1 MEFQSLKQLEKKL
14 EYTVDL
20 IGKLKDQT
28 QAKDLVYSKRDQ
40 EFTTHRQ
47 KEEQLRSEITR
58 LEREL
63 KVAQQEHSKRQ
74 KELRSRLESVVTRL
88 SVLER
93 SV

>member
-40 EFTTHRQ
+40 EITTHRQ
-47 KEEQLRSEITR
+47 KEEQLRLEITR
-58 LEREL
+58 LEKEL
-63 KVAQQEHSKRQ
+63 KTAQQEHQKRQ
-74 KELRSRLESVVTRL
+74 KELSRRLESVVTRL

>member
-40 EFTTHRQ
+40 ELTTHRQ
-47 KEEQLRSEITR
+47 KEEQFRSEITR

-63 KVAQQEHSKRQ
+63 KVAQQEHQKRQ
-74 KELRSRLESVVTRL
+74 KELRRRLESVVTRL
-88 SVLER
+88 SVLEK

>member
-40 EFTTHRQ
+40 ELTTHRQ
-47 KEEQLRSEITR
+47 KEEQLRLEITR

-63 KVAQQEHSKRQ
+63 KTAQQEYQKRQ
-74 KELRSRLESVVTRL
+74 KELRRRLEGVVTRL
-88 SVLER
+88 SALEK
-93 SV
+93 SI

>member
-40 EFTTHRQ
+40 ELLGHRQ
-47 KEEQLRSEITR
+47 KEEQPRTETPR

-63 KVAQQEHSKRQ
+63 KAAQQEHQKRQ
-74 KELRSRLESVVTRL
+74 KELRRRVESVVTRL

>member
-1 MEFQSLKQLEKKL
+1 MEFQSLKQLEKRL

-40 EFTTHRQ
+40 ELSSQRQ

-63 KVAQQEHSKRQ
+63 KLAQQEHQKRQ
-74 KELRSRLESVVTRL
+74 KELRRRIESVVTRL
-88 SVLER
+88 SVVEK
-93 SV
+93 SA